1 MPLRAKA
8 GFALIEVLASLVIT
22 LMLMVVLTP
31 FVRQML
37 ATWSRGGE
45 AAALVEI
52 ERRGLGRLRDDARHA
67 IAGAGYGRNEDLAI
81 FRGNET
87 SLSFPAMAGLGSSVT
102 GVEYLSYTIENT
114 ADGRALVRR
123 SAPMIGS
130 SYGTL
135 TDPVVIASGRFKF
148 FFKYFSRDGREVA
161 EWPATRFDLPA
172 RVDLNLT
179 SENGSMLS
187 IPVTLPIFASLS
199 AGCFVN
205 SGLQGCEA
213 LQKPATIDPDE
224 WTRLFP
230 GIPPP
235 S

>member
-1 MPLRAKA
+1 MPRRAKA

-22 LMLMVVLTP
+22 LLLMVALTP

-45 AAALVEI
+45 AAALVEV
-52 ERRGLGRLRDDARHA
+52 ERRGLGRLRDDVRHA

-81 FRGNET
+81 FRGNEV
-87 SLSFPAMAGLGSSVT
+87 SLSFPAVLALGSSAT

-130 SYGTL
+130 TYGTL
-135 TDPVVIASGRFKF
+135 TDPVIIASGPFKF
-148 FFKYFSRDGREVA
+148 FFKYFSRDGQELV
-161 EWPATRFDLPA
+161 EWTASRFDLPA
-172 RVDLNLT
+172 RVELNLS

-187 IPVTLPIFASLS
+187 IPITLPLFASLS

-205 SGLQGCEA
+205 NGFQGCEA
-213 LQKPATIDPDE
+213 LA
-224 WTRLFP
+224 
-230 GIPPP
+230 PPP
-235 S
+235 PPANQGWPLPGQDPS